1 MELKHD
7 LHVVSLTHWDREW
20 RFPFQKT
27 RMMLVEMMD
36 GLLDLLETRP
46 EYKYYHLDGQTILL
60 EDYCEIRP
68 ANKGRI
74 RKLVEAGRLLIGP
87 WYTLPEENQ
96 LSGESLVRNLLF
108 GEKVGREFGGC
119 MDCGYSPCSWGQ
131 VSQMPQLFAGFG
143 IKSAIFYRGISADQ
157 VAGNFYIWE
166 SPDGT
171 GVFSIRLGDLARS
184 AFFHRICRPVI
195 HNRFSGDSSHQ
206 WERGGKPFRICG
218 TGTVQPYYFCNPPM
232 GWYPENLEE
241 ALRGFDDDEIGPNYE
256 LPFALAM
263 ECDDSTGPFPETPQ
277 LVDAINQ
284 IAEGR
289 HNAKQAT
296 LTEFVDQAMAE
307 LDLDTLPRL
316 RGEMR
321 NTQRAG
327 VWTDLYPEVQAA
339 RMHLKYLNRQ
349 TEYDLQRYAEPFAA
363 VAWML
368 GASYPVP
375 FLEQAWRMLLANH
388 AHDAFGGCGMDL
400 VHYETEFRARQVRII
415 AGHVLQ
421 DALMYIAGRID
432 TGRLDV
438 NDIVLYVFNNLP
450 YARSGVVDVE
460 IDFDQSRGVSA
471 VSVTDADGTPAAS
484 QLLGKQE
491 LLIPFQHPNELPC
504 RLRADRW
511 KAAVEAHDVPAFGYK
526 CYVVRAARGTGVSP
540 VKSHGQDGR
549 ATRGTPSTVTGE
561 RSLENEHLAVSVN
574 DNGTFDLAWKEGG
587 VTYPGL
593 NLFHDQGEVGDP
605 WVGAFPEND
614 RTITSENCAA
624 DVKVL
629 EDGPLSAALEI
640 TIVMDLPVGCTPDR
654 KERLAETA
662 PVRITSVVRLRKGE
676 PFVRVEATIHN
687 VVTDHILRV
696 FFPTHIAAGTVQ
708 VEMPFDVVTRDI
720 EHPDT
725 TGWREPYRPVQPQRS
740 FVDISAE
747 HRGFAVLNAG
757 NGQYEAVDSPARE
770 LALTLLRC
778 FRQWNSIRVAEY
790 PDQTSSQCQGTH
802 TFAYAL
808 FPHAGDWVEGDVLR
822 QSRLF
827 NLPMKAA
834 AGGPGGPTVVRP
846 RAGSAG
852 EGGLPV
858 SKSFIE
864 IDDPRVELA
873 AVKKGEWDD
882 SLILRL
888 VNPTDADVPA
898 SIRLGFPVASAELT
912 NMKET
917 DLLGGLPVA
926 DNRIALTVPA
936 KKILT
941 VKLGIRDESDGAV
954 CEEGAERLRARAA
967 AGVRGIRRHVNTDAR
982 PGLNNYV
989 ADAHLPDA

>member
-1 MELKHD
+1 VELKHD
-7 LHVVSLTHWDREW
+7 LYVVSLTHWDREW

-27 RMMLVEMMD
+27 RMMLVDMMD

-68 ANKGRI
+68 ENRERI

-131 VSQMPQLFAGFG
+131 VSQIPQIFAGFG
-143 IKSAIFYRGISADQ
+143 IRSAIFYRGISADQ
-157 VAGNFYIWE
+157 VAGNFYVWE

-171 GVFSIRLGDLARS
+171 GIFSVRLGDLARS

-195 HNRFSGDSSHQ
+195 HNRFSGDSAHQ

-241 ALRGFDDDEIGPNYE
+241 ALRGFDDEEIGPDHE

-277 LVDAINQ
+277 LVDAINR
-284 IAEGR
+284 IAEGQHR
-289 HNAKQAT
+289 AKQAT
-296 LTEFVDQAMAE
+296 LPEFVERAMSE
-307 LDLDTLPRL
+307 LDLEALPHL

-349 TEYDLQRYAEPFAA
+349 AEYDLQRHAEPFAA
-363 VAWML
+363 LAWAL
-368 GASYPVP
+368 GANYPVP
-375 FLEQAWRMLLANH
+375 FLELAWRMLLANH

-400 VHYETEFRARQVRII
+400 VHYETEFRSRQVRII

-421 DALMYIAGRID
+421 DALMHIAGRID
-432 TGRLDV
+432 TRDLDV
-438 NDIVLYVFNNLP
+438 NDVVLYVFNNLP

-460 IDFDQSRGVSA
+460 LDFDQSRGVSG
-471 VSVTDADGTPAAS
+471 VCVTDADGRPVAS
-484 QLLGKQE
+484 QLFGKQE
-491 LLIPFQHPNELPC
+491 LLVPFQHPNELPC

-511 KAAVEAHDVPAFGYK
+511 QAAVEAHDVPAFGYK
-526 CYVVRAARGTGVSP
+526 CYVVRAASDEETPCSNVTLQASDAESGDSQRVAVPVFRQRFATARGAKNGDWHQRSDPSQAESGDVP
-540 VKSHGQDGR
+540 VTAFR
-549 ATRGTPSTVTGE
+549 NIVTGR

-574 DNGTFDLAWKEGG
+574 DNGTFDVAWKQGG

-593 NLFHDQGEVGDP
+593 NLFHDRGEVGDP

-614 RTITSENCAA
+614 RIITSANCAA

-629 EDGPLSAALEI
+629 EDGALSGALE
-640 TIVMDLPVGCTPDR
+640 TNIVMDLPVACSADR
-654 KERLAETA
+654 KERLAETT

-676 PFVRVEATIHN
+676 RFVRIETTIEN
-687 VVTDHILRV
+687 CAKDHILLV
-696 FFPTHIAAGTVQ
+696 FFPTHIAADTVQ
-708 VEMPFDVVTRDI
+708 VEMPFDVVTRGI
-720 EHPDT
+720 KHPDT

-740 FVDISAE
+740 FVDISDGE
-747 HRGFAVLNAG
+747 RGFAVLNAG

-790 PDQTSSQCQGTH
+790 PDQTGSQCQGRH
-802 TFAYAL
+802 TFEYAL
-808 FPHAGDWVEGDVLR
+808 YPHAGDWVGGDVLR

-827 NLPMKAA
+827 NLPMRTAV
-834 AGGPGGPTVVRP
+834 GG
-846 RAGSAG
+846 AG
-852 EGGLPV
+852 EGDLPLER
-858 SKSFIE
+858 SFIE
-864 IDDPRVELA
+864 VDDPRVDLA
-873 AVKKGEWDD
+873 AVKKGEWGD
-882 SLILRL
+882 SLVLRL
-888 VNPTDADVPA
+888 VNPTDEAV
-898 SIRLGFPVASAELT
+898 STSLRLALPLVSAELM

-917 DLLGGLPVA
+917 ESLGELPVK
-926 DNRIALTVPA
+926 DGRISLDVPPR
-936 KKILT
+936 KILT
-941 VKLGIRDESDGAV
+941 VK
-954 CEEGAERLRARAA
+954 
-967 AGVRGIRRHVNTDAR
+967 VRCS
-982 PGLNNYV
+982 
-989 ADAHLPDA
+989 